1 MASSLP
7 PGGPSCLPY
16 NNTLAN
22 SRCLSPLRKPS
33 QRPARHQPRPHSG
46 VLSVANQCSSSEP
59 SLPRSVVPHE
69 QAPHPRSF
77 FSFFADPSPGQLA
90 LARLDPVSLP
100 QTTLHPTRFHVQLS
114 YRCRTND
121 WESFFSHIRLVL
133 NPKSNLRSPALGFV
147 QLGLMRRRSEPSL

>member
-1 MASSLP
+1 LVAGALKAKGGLTMRSQNGNQTMPNVQTTRRSLVE
-7 PGGPSCLPY
+7 
-16 NNTLAN
+16 ND
-22 SRCLSPLRKPS
+22 R
-33 QRPARHQPRPHSG
+33 
-46 VLSVANQCSSSEP
+46 
-59 SLPRSVVPHE
+59 
-69 QAPHPRSF
+69 
-77 FSFFADPSPGQLA
+77 SPGQLA

-100 QTTLHPTRFHVQLS
+100 QTALHLTRFHVQLS